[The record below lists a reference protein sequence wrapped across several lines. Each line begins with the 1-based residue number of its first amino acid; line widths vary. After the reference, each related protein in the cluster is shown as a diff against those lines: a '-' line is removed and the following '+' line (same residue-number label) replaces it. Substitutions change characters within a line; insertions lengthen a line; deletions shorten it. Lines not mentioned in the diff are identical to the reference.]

1 MRVLKELVRNCL
13 PPVLLRWFRQLRS
26 TEGICFKGN
35 FSTWEEASDHCTG
48 YDTEEILAKVLAA
61 TLKVKHGEAVFE
73 RDSVLFDQIE
83 YVWPVLAGLMWT
95 AARSGGRLNV
105 LDFGGALGS
114 SYFQNQKFLQTLPD
128 VHWNVVEQS
137 HYVDAGRAHIQDEK
151 LRFYDSVE
159 ECRSQNQPN
168 VILLSSVLQYLPDP
182 FGLLNTLGEVKA
194 DILLIDRTSFSLS
207 GHVDSIK
214 LQYVPAAI
222 YQASYPCRVFNEDNL
237 CQFISGLGYQLLETF
252 PALDNFDPNTYWR
265 GHIFLSQVN
274 GK

>member
-1 MRVLKELVRNCL
+1 M
-13 PPVLLRWFRQLRS
+13 
-26 TEGICFKGN
+26 
-35 FSTWEEASDHCTG
+35 
-48 YDTEEILAKVLAA
+48 
-61 TLKVKHGEAVFE
+61 
-73 RDSVLFDQIE
+73 
-83 YVWPVLAGLMWT
+83 
-95 AARSGGRLNV
+95 
-105 LDFGGALGS
+105 
-114 SYFQNQKFLQTLPD
+114 
-128 VHWNVVEQS
+128 
-137 HYVDAGRAHIQDEK
+137 
-151 LRFYDSVE
+151 
-159 ECRSQNQPN
+159 
-168 VILLSSVLQYLPDP
+168 LQYLPDP